1 MQVQVNAE
9 QCNGCGACV
18 EACPSGAI
26 RMHAG
31 LAVIDQAACAQCQ
44 ACVDACP
51 QGAITSTETSIA
63 AATPVSIQPAR
74 EAEIIAAEPAPS
86 TVKPWLA
93 AALAFAGQEILPR
106 LADALIAALDRRLAQ
121 TQPANSQ
128 SRQPSRNAELVSRQ
142 DGRGYRRR
150 IRFGRGQGRGRG
162 LGQGYGNGKTNW

>member
-26 RMHAG
+26 RMHTG

-51 QGAITSTETSIA
+51 LGAITSTEIPIA

-86 TVKPWLA
+86 PVKPWLA
-93 AALAFAGQEILPR
+93 AALAFAGREILPR
-106 LADALIAALDRRLAQ
+106 LADALLAAWDRQRTSLQQAKIQARTPTQEIA
-121 TQPANSQ
+121 
-128 SRQPSRNAELVSRQ
+128 PSSARN
-142 DGRGYRRR
+142 GGFGYRRR
-150 IRFGRGQGRGRG
+150 YRSGRGRRG
-162 LGQGYGNGKTNW
+162 GGMGRGAGRRWL